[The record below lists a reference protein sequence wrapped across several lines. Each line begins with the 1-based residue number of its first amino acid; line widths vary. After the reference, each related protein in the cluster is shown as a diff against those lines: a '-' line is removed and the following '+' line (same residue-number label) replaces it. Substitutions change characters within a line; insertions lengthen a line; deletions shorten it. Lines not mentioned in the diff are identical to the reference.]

1 MKKLKLLLISWLL
14 LPINVF
20 AYSNYIIPGGETL
33 GIEVNSK
40 GVMVIGFYQINGKF
54 NKGAPAIKA
63 GDYIV
68 KINDVEVNTINE
80 LTKEIEANVD
90 VGKINVELRRDGK
103 TRTSK
108 LEMVK
113 DGEIYKTGLY
123 VKDSITGIG
132 TLTYIDPQTR
142 LFGALGHEIIEK
154 TTGKLFNSNSGS
166 IFESTIT
173 GITVSSRGIPGSK
186 NARYYSDS
194 VLGSVFENT
203 NKGIFGNYTG
213 KIANKKLYKVASFNE
228 IKTGNAKILTV
239 LDGTKVEEFDI
250 TIERIN
256 KGDIKNI
263 LFEISDKNL
272 IKKTGGIVQGMSG
285 SPIIQD
291 DKIIGAVTHVII
303 DNPIKGYGVYIG
315 SMLEEAEN

>member
-1 MKKLKLLLISWLL
+1 MHLKKALIMLLLLVI
-14 LPINVF
+14 LPFNIY
-20 AYSNYIIPGGETL
+20 AYSDYIYAGGETV
-33 GIEVNSK
+33 GIRINSN
-40 GVMVIGFYQINGKF
+40 GVLVVGTYSLDKKN
-54 NKGAPAIKA
+54 
-63 GDYIV
+63 
-68 KINDVEVNTINE
+68 KINLQVGDVINTINNKSISSS
-80 LTKEIEANVD
+80 TDFIDSIKGKSVVSVGYIRGNKE
-90 VGKINVELRRDGK
+90 
-103 TRTSK
+103 
-108 LEMVK
+108 
-113 DGEIYKTGLY
+113 YKTDLNILLENGVYKSGLY

>member
-1 MKKLKLLLISWLL
+1 MHLKKALIMLLLLVI
-14 LPINVF
+14 LPFNIY
-20 AYSNYIIPGGETL
+20 AYSDYIYAGGETV
-33 GIEVNSK
+33 GIRVNSN
-40 GVMVIGFYQINGKF
+40 GVLVVGTYSLDKKN
-54 NKGAPAIKA
+54 
-63 GDYIV
+63 
-68 KINDVEVNTINE
+68 KINLQVGDVINTINNKNISSS
-80 LTKEIEANVD
+80 TDFIDSIKGKSVVSVGYIRGNKE
-90 VGKINVELRRDGK
+90 
-103 TRTSK
+103 
-108 LEMVK
+108 
-113 DGEIYKTGLY
+113 YKTDLNIVLENGVYKSGLY

-213 KIANKKLYKVASFNE
+213 KIVNKKLYKVASFNE

-315 SMLEEAEN
+315 SMLEEAED

>member
-1 MKKLKLLLISWLL
+1 MHLKKALIMLLLLVI
-14 LPINVF
+14 LPFNIY
-20 AYSNYIIPGGETL
+20 AYSDYIYAGGETV
-33 GIEVNSK
+33 GIRVNSN
-40 GVMVIGFYQINGKF
+40 GVLVVGTYSLDKKN
-54 NKGAPAIKA
+54 
-63 GDYIV
+63 
-68 KINDVEVNTINE
+68 KINLQVGDVINTINNKSISSS
-80 LTKEIEANVD
+80 TDFIDSIKGKSVVSVGYIRGNKE
-90 VGKINVELRRDGK
+90 
-103 TRTSK
+103 
-108 LEMVK
+108 
-113 DGEIYKTGLY
+113 YKTDLNIVLENGVYKSGLY

-203 NKGIFGNYTG
+203 NKGIFGNYIG

>member
-1 MKKLKLLLISWLL
+1 MHLKKALIMLLLVI
-14 LPINVF
+14 LPFNIY
-20 AYSNYIIPGGETL
+20 AYSDYIYAGGETV
-33 GIEVNSK
+33 GIKVNSN
-40 GVMVIGFYQINGKF
+40 GVLVVGTYNLD
-54 NKGAPAIKA
+54 NN
-63 GDYIV
+63 
-68 KINDVEVNTINE
+68 KINLQVGDIINSINDKSINSS
-80 LTKEIEANVD
+80 TDFIDSIKGKSVVSVSYIRGNKEY
-90 VGKINVELRRDGK
+90 K
-103 TRTSK
+103 TDLNIV
-108 LEMVK
+108 LENGV
-113 DGEIYKTGLY
+113 YKTGLY

-186 NARYYSDS
+186 NARYYTDS
-194 VLGSVFENT
+194 ILGSVFENT

-213 KIANKKLYKVASFNE
+213 KITNKKLYKVARFDE

-250 TIERIN
+250 TIEKIS

-263 LFEISDKNL
+263 LFEIADKDL
-272 IKKTGGIVQGMSG
+272 INKTGGIVQGMSG

-291 DKIIGAVTHVII
+291 DKIIGAVTHVVI

>member
-1 MKKLKLLLISWLL
+1 MHLKKALIMLLLLVI
-14 LPINVF
+14 LPFNIY
-20 AYSNYIIPGGETL
+20 AYSDYIYAGGETV
-33 GIEVNSK
+33 GIRVNSN
-40 GVMVIGFYQINGKF
+40 GVLVVGTYSLDKKN
-54 NKGAPAIKA
+54 
-63 GDYIV
+63 
-68 KINDVEVNTINE
+68 KINLQVGDVINTINNKSISSS
-80 LTKEIEANVD
+80 TDFIDSIKGKSVVSVGYIRGNKE
-90 VGKINVELRRDGK
+90 
-103 TRTSK
+103 
-108 LEMVK
+108 
-113 DGEIYKTGLY
+113 YKTDLNIVLENGVYKSGLY

-142 LFGALGHEIIEK
+142 LIGALGHEIIEK

>member
-1 MKKLKLLLISWLL
+1 MHLKKALIMLLLLVI
-14 LPINVF
+14 LPFNIY
-20 AYSNYIIPGGETL
+20 AYSDYIYAGGETV
-33 GIEVNSK
+33 GIRINSN
-40 GVMVIGFYQINGKF
+40 GVLVVGTYSLDKKN
-54 NKGAPAIKA
+54 
-63 GDYIV
+63 
-68 KINDVEVNTINE
+68 KINLQVGDVINTINNKSISSS
-80 LTKEIEANVD
+80 TDFIDSIKGKSVVSVGYIRGNKE
-90 VGKINVELRRDGK
+90 
-103 TRTSK
+103 
-108 LEMVK
+108 
-113 DGEIYKTGLY
+113 YKTDLNIVLENGVYKSGLY

>member
-1 MKKLKLLLISWLL
+1 MHLKKALIMLLLLVI
-14 LPINVF
+14 LPFNIY
-20 AYSNYIIPGGETL
+20 AYSDYIYAGGETV
-33 GIEVNSK
+33 GIRVNSN
-40 GVMVIGFYQINGKF
+40 GVLVVGTYSLDK
-54 NKGAPAIKA
+54 KS
-63 GDYIV
+63 
-68 KINDVEVNTINE
+68 KINLQVGDVINTINNKSISSS
-80 LTKEIEANVD
+80 TDFIDSIKGKSVVSVGYIRGNKE
-90 VGKINVELRRDGK
+90 
-103 TRTSK
+103 
-108 LEMVK
+108 
-113 DGEIYKTGLY
+113 YKTDLNIVLENGVYKSGLY